1 MSTQSRIDAAIER
14 NRDELTK
21 ELLWIRIN
29 EGLTHLPWDKLGEVE
44 KARVENTFEIL
55 IRAMDESYTQ
65 GYEDALCQS
74 LNDIFNPDDPT
85 L

>member
-1 MSTQSRIDAAIER
+1 MSIQSKIEQALER

-29 EGLTHLPWDKLGEVE
+29 EGLTHLPWDELGEVE
-44 KARVENTFEIL
+44 KQRIENTFSIL
-55 IRAMDESYTQ
+55 IVAIDEAYTQ